1 VVKRPFKEK
10 TAVKAFCDVQTKPGI
25 IIDRPHITI
34 ISGRKG
40 SGKTHLLCRLLL
52 TAWKGVYDR
61 IIFVSPT
68 FKSQFDSLWCQLSPE
83 GITVHESLEDSF
95 IENLLQSVSSTRHST
110 LLVMDDIGED
120 LRRTSPAMLNKLVSN
135 SRHYR
140 LSIVCLHQ
148 KLTQAPTIV
157 RANVDCIVSFPACSF
172 LEREALWREI
182 STVDRKT
189 FQRIFTEATVEEHSF
204 LVSTID
210 KGGILRNYASD
221 FSTILL

>member
-1 VVKRPFKEK
+1 MKHPVK
-10 TAVKAFCDVQTKPGI
+10 AVVKAFCDAQTMPGLI
-25 IIDRPHITI
+25 TDRPHVTI
-34 ISGRKG
+34 IAGRKG

-52 TAWKGVYDR
+52 TAWWGVYDR
-61 IIFVSPT
+61 IVFVSPT

-95 IENLLQSVSSTRHST
+95 IENLLQSVSTSTRHST

-120 LRRTSPAMLNKLVSN
+120 LRKTPPAMLNKLVSN
-135 SRHYR
+135 SRHYK

-148 KLTQAPTIV
+148 KMTQSPTIV
-157 RANVDCIVSFPACSF
+157 RANADCIISFPACSF

-189 FQRIFTEATVEEHSF
+189 FQRIFTDATVEQHSF

-210 KGGILRNYASD
+210 KGGILKNYKSD
-221 FSTILL
+221 FSTLLL